1 MQHDQDLAARDTHK
15 VARGLTAVTFKGASP
30 AVTWRIQGEAAAD
43 PVRGPLNNGGLYGER
58 HGWHLPEFAD
68 GLWKVVDF
76 PRAERQQG
84 VAWYRTD
91 FRLTVDPGVD
101 ASIGLTLTDDPA
113 RAYRVQIFLNG
124 WNMGQYIND
133 VGPQHTFVLPNGVLR
148 TRGLN
153 TLALAV
159 LSDGTTPAGP
169 GQVKLTLLGSA
180 AGGVP
185 VTPVDSPGRAL
196 GMS

>member
-1 MQHDQDLAARDTHK
+1 VDT
-15 VARGLTAVTFKGASP
+15 
-30 AVTWRIQGEAAAD
+30 
-43 PVRGPLNNGGLYGER
+43 
-58 HGWHLPEFAD
+58 
-68 GLWKVVDF
+68 
-76 PRAERQQG
+76 
-84 VAWYRTD
+84 
-91 FRLTVDPGVD
+91 GVD

-148 TRGLN
+148 TRGRN

-169 GQVKLTLLGSA
+169 GRVELTLLGSA

-185 VTPVDSPGRAL
+185 VTPVHSPGPGAAQDR
-196 GMS
+196 S

>member
-1 MQHDQDLAARDTHK
+1 MQHDEDGAAKDTHK
-15 VARGLTAVTFKGASP
+15 AARGLTAATFSGASP
-30 AVTWRIQGEAAAD
+30 AVTWRIQGEAAPD
-43 PVRGPLNNGGLYGER
+43 PVRGPLNHGGLYGER
-58 HGWHLPEFAD
+58 QGWHLPEFAD
-68 GLWKVVDF
+68 SGWKVVDF
-76 PRAERQQG
+76 PRAARGQG
-84 VAWYRTD
+84 VVWYRTG
-91 FRLTVDPGVD
+91 FRLAVAQGVD
-101 ASIGLTLTDDPA
+101 ASIGLTLTDDPT

-148 TRGLN
+148 TRGAN

-169 GQVKLTLLGSA
+169 GEAKLTLLGSA

-185 VTPVDSPGRAL
+185 VTPVDSPGRAHVR
-196 GMS
+196 